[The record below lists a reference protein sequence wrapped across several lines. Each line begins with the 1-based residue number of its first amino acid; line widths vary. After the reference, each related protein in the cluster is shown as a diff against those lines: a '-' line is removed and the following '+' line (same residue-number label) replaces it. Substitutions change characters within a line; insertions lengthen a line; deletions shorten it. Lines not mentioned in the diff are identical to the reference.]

1 MILKAKELIEI
12 LWRDSETGE
21 EKAKVHA
28 LGYPKAWGTSMF
40 GG

>member
-12 LWRDSETGE
+12 LWRDRETE

-28 LGYPKAWGTSMF
+28 LGYPKAWGTSVF